1 MRYTLLAL
9 LLVACM
15 ELPTGIT
22 DQLDS
27 LTDVNQVASVTCTAD
42 GLSIAVQA
50 VEQCDAFNLD
60 GTRINFNGF
69 SPVVWA
75 SSQPTAISVTTAGLI
90 RAETVVSDSVLI
102 TAAGTNGSSAG
113 FVVRSVP

>member
-9 LLVACM
+9 LLAACIDI
-15 ELPTGIT
+15 PTSIT
-22 DQLDS
+22 DQIDS
-27 LTDVNQVASVTCTAD
+27 LAVANQVASVTCAPHR
-42 GLSIAVQA
+42 LSIAVQA
-50 VEQCDAFNLD
+50 IAHCDAFNVD
-60 GTRINFNGF
+60 GTRINFDGF
-69 SPVVWA
+69 LPLVWA